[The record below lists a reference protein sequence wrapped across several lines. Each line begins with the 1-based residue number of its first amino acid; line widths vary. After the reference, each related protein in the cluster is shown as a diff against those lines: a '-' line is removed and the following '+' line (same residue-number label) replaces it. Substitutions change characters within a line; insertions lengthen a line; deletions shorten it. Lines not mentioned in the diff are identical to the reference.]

1 MLNRL
6 VRWATAVEGHTAQR
20 LCAWLPQLRW
30 LGVQRHDCSAKT
42 GAPAPVGARRL
53 LALLPGVLA
62 LLALL
67 PGPLAAQQGP
77 AASATPQPA
86 RLLVVGDSISAEY
99 GLARGQGWVQLLS
112 ARLAKRQPPIEV
124 INASISGET
133 TAGGR
138 TRLAAL
144 LQAHAPQYLLIA
156 LGGNDALRGLPLQ
169 STRENLTAMLDAA
182 RQAQARALLVGIQVP
197 PNYGARYSQELA
209 TMFHELGKAHDVP
222 LVPFMLQAIAEPADL
237 EKYFQADRIHP
248 NAAAQPLILQTIWP
262 TLQSLLPPP

>member
-1 MLNRL
+1 MHREMLNRL
-6 VRWATAVEGHTAQR
+6 VRWATAGGGHTAQR
-20 LCAWLPQLRW
+20 LSAWLPQLRW
-30 LGVQRHDCSAKT
+30 PGVQRHDCSAKT
-42 GAPAPVGARRL
+42 GVPTRARVHML
-53 LALLPGVLA
+53 LALPA
-62 LLALL
+62 ALALL

-86 RLLVVGDSISAEY
+86 RLLVLGDSISAEY

-112 ARLAKRQPPIEV
+112 ARLAQRQPPIEV

-262 TLQSLLPPP
+262 TLQSLLPQP